1 MEAVMRKW
9 GNSLGL
15 RIPGLLAKDLDLKE
29 GSHVEIRQ
37 EDNRIVI
44 IPVKKTDLKEMLS
57 RVTKDNIHAET
68 DTGTPVGNEAW

>member
-44 IPVKKTDLKEMLS
+44 IPVRKTDLKEMLS

>member
-44 IPVKKTDLKEMLS
+44 IPVRKTDLKELLS